1 MLIPRRIHAFELLDF
16 ASCPHAIRD
25 GATAYLQFIIR
36 TGNAYAPVVPA
47 LAAALSARGQLRVV
61 DLCSGG
67 GGPWPEMRAALVSA
81 GAGAGPELDVTLT
94 DLFPNHDAFTT
105 IAARDSHVH
114 CQIEP
119 IDVERDVVQL
129 RGMRTLFSSFHH
141 FRPAQAERLLRK
153 LAARGDEI
161 FIAEVTQRSVRA
173 ILFML
178 LAPLFVW
185 LATPF
190 IRPFTWSRFALTYL
204 LPIIP
209 FVVSFDGIMSC
220 LRTYTTGELRELT
233 SRLSD
238 LDYEWTIAEARGNA
252 PMPVTYI
259 IGVPRTRL
267 R

>member
-1 MLIPRRIHAFELLDF
+1 MLIPRRVHAFELLDF

-36 TGNAYAPVVPA
+36 TGNAYAPVIPA
-47 LAAALSARGQLRVV
+47 LATALNACGQLRVV

-67 GGPWPEMRAALVSA
+67 GGPWPEMRAALVRA
-81 GAGAGPELDVTLT
+81 GATPELDVTLT
-94 DLFPNHDAFTT
+94 DLFPNHDAFAT
-105 IAARDSHVH
+105 ISTRDSQVH
-114 CQIEP
+114 FQIEP

-141 FRPAQAERLLRK
+141 FRPAQAERLLRR
-153 LAARGDEI
+153 LAVCGDEI

-178 LAPLFVW
+178 LAPIFVW

-190 IRPFTWSRFALTYL
+190 IRPFRWSRLALTYL
-204 LPIIP
+204 VPIIP

-220 LRTYTTGELRELT
+220 LRSYTTQELRELVST
-233 SRLSD
+233 LSD
-238 LDYEWTIAEARGNA
+238 LDYDWTIAEARGNA
-252 PMPVTYI
+252 PMPVTYVV
-259 IGVPRTRL
+259 GVPRVR
-267 R
+267 RS